1 MEGSGSRASRPPVL
15 VSTTFHIRNHN
26 LARNNVKDNNN
37 GVFTTVVLC
46 NKPVR
51 PTVTPKIV
59 TQLQQVEVKR
69 LELAALRCRGN
80 GRFCYAR
87 HEITVFELWRNPR
100 VLGAVG

>member
-1 MEGSGSRASRPPVL
+1 VNGRKREPGLATPSSG
-15 VSTTFHIRNHN
+15 FNY
-26 LARNNVKDNNN
+26 RNNVKDNNN